1 MYTFVIRDDEHAL
14 VEVDLGNSMFRLT
27 WREQASSEVVRRIL
41 IQAHMQV
48 VQYGLRYWLSDSR
61 TLTMLMPAD
70 EEWIKVT
77 WTPRIFEAGLKCMA
91 IVPSNLDLYR
101 APLDQIVDG
110 ARATSPFALQFF
122 ERPEDGER
130 WLLDRSVAVA

>member
-27 WREQASSEVVRRIL
+27 WRKQASSEVVRRIL

-48 VQYGLRYWLSDSR
+48 VQYDLRYWLSDSR

-77 WTPRIFEAGLKCMA
+77 WTPRIFEAGLKRMA
-91 IVPSNLDLYR
+91 IVPSNADLYR
-101 APLDQIVDG
+101 APLDRIVDG
-110 ARATSPFALQFF
+110 ARSTSPFSVQFF